1 MHSSW
6 TNALDTNK
14 SAAVLS
20 FDLSSAFDSVD
31 AEILCTKLEIIGFDI
46 QSVKWIKSY
55 LTNRSQ
61 FIQIGNNISRTLIIA
76 RGSPQGSVL
85 SPVLFI
91 IFISDIDDWT
101 EFAKMTGFADDYSAT
116 VIDST
121 LQGTLDKLE
130 HDAKNIL
137 CFMASNCLFAN
148 ESKTTF
154 MIFSR
159 KESNPP
165 ISIKVG
171 NSNILEARKQKLL
184 GVTFTPDLKLKEH
197 IDTLTEKLRHRIYLL
212 RHLSQLIPRTALKIV
227 ADGLVTSH
235 IQYGLPLFCRIR
247 LSDLD
252 PKHSEQEKIQVIHN
266 QMIRTLHSLN
276 IKDKINMRSIR
287 SSYNIQSINQM
298 ACKSTI
304 MELRKSMF
312 QNTLPHTLAEF
323 LVSRYIETVVIYL
336 DAFRYIT
343 TVHLGTWCHMLRF
356 CHRYILKELFVV
368 IHVIQYSADTDN

>member
-1 MHSSW
+1 
-6 TNALDTNK
+6 
-14 SAAVLS
+14 
-20 FDLSSAFDSVD
+20 
-31 AEILCTKLEIIGFDI
+31 
-46 QSVKWIKSY
+46 
-55 LTNRSQ
+55 
-61 FIQIGNNISRTLIIA
+61 
-76 RGSPQGSVL
+76 
-85 SPVLFI
+85 
-91 IFISDIDDWT
+91 
-101 EFAKMTGFADDYSAT
+101 MTGFADDYSAT

-184 GVTFTPDLKLKEH
+184 GVTFTPDLKWKEH

-276 IKDKINMRSIR
+276 IKDKVNMKSIR
-287 SSYNIQSINQM
+287 STCNIPSINQM
-298 ACKSTI
+298 ACQSI
-304 MELRKSMF
+304 VMELRKSMF
-312 QNTLPHTLAEF
+312 NNTLPHTSSSLRENCTPDIRTRSHSQN
-323 LVSRYIETVVIYL
+323 LLRPPIC
-336 DAFRYIT
+336 
-343 TVHLGTWCHMLRF
+343 HLSSMASFSHKATKIWNIIPTDLRSPLLSDSSMKAK
-356 CHRYILKELFVV
+356 LKVWFKEAN
-368 IHVIQYSADTDN
+368 IP